1 MAARSGQPGTA
12 AGAGP
17 PRRSASSDQA
27 APAGAGSSGTRASSS
42 RTSLWAGVPGVEV
55 IAMSGSAASQASGS
69 VTLVASPTVAS
80 SAAATPSACST
91 STGPRGGIA
100 SSTRRNE
107 IGRNSAA
114 GCPASS
120 RYGPVASRA
129 ASTPQSP
136 IRTDASRRAGTG
148 AASQASARRQAL
160 ARSTGTARGLE
171 DGPDARAHAAARQ
184 RLHRAA
190 VAQAAPGRRP
200 DAAAAVGQVGHGRV
214 HAQLGGLLAEAGQR
228 RRPRLADGPLPPR
241 ADRGEPLE
249 HLDVALVTGGQP
261 AERERLLAPG
271 GVHGGHLPAGLPGA
285 AGVGEQPPAG
295 QRPRLDADHAAERER
310 GQEHP
315 QVPAHPAGQP
325 AARGGSGRAGGRA
338 RTTRRRVV
346 LQAGHASSGSSMGG
360 D

>member
-42 RTSLWAGVPGVEV
+42 RTSLWAVLPRLEV

-80 SAAATPSACST
+80 SAAATPSTCST

-148 AASQASARRQAL
+148 AASQASARRQAS
-160 ARSTGTARGLE
+160 ARSTGTARGLG
-171 DGPDARAHAAARQ
+171 DGPDARTRAAARR

-214 HAQLGGLLAEAGQR
+214 HAQLGGLLAEAGQG
-228 RRPRLADGPLPPR
+228 RRPRLADGLLPPR
-241 ADRGEPLE
+241 AERGEPFE
-249 HLDVALVTGGQP
+249 HLDLALVAGGQP
-261 AERERLLAPG
+261 AERERPLAP

-338 RTTRRRVV
+338 RTGRRRVV
-346 LQAGHASSGSSMGG
+346 LQAGHASSGQLDG
-360 D
+360 